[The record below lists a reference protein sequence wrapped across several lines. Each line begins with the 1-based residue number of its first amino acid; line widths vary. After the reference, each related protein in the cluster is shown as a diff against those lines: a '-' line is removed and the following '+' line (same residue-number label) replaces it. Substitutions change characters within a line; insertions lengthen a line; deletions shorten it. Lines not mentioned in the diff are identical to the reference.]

1 MAGRLR
7 VAILVAIGLPAS
19 HEPLF
24 GQSLRPYSET
34 CELLSQARREATSGR
49 IGAAVRLIEP
59 LADGRAPVSGCEE
72 PPPPEA
78 AVFEMARLF
87 ERAGHLHE
95 AVGLYRRLESGVLSD
110 EALYQEGHVLLRLGD
125 VEAARAALGRVSRD
139 SARFVEARVALADAL
154 AREGRAALAVAALRE
169 LLRRDLIARD
179 VGRVRLALARALDA
193 SGEREAA
200 RDQALDAYLHADGD
214 RAADVAA
221 RVLADLGHPVRRV
234 ERILRRVVRGEAAS
248 LKSLARPR
256 ARRGLRA
263 LDPGLADLAIGATH
277 LKVRRDA
284 GGAARALEQ
293 ARHAAR
299 DPTVRA
305 CATAMLAEARVRA
318 DDDPGAVEAY
328 RAIRSEFPGRLVAA
342 RAAVAEARALIR
354 LRDLDAAG
362 RLLGDLE
369 RSHPFSGL
377 DLQVLWLQALVA
389 LMGSDRGHALAPLEE
404 ASRRLDAGDGV
415 LFGLAE
421 RLRYFRGVA
430 LWEAGRREEGAG
442 EFRRVARGFP
452 HSYYGVLAVM
462 RLREEGEDGTSS
474 KVGGIA
480 DRARGPVIL
489 WRLGERTAALAEMK
503 ARAHRGLLHEADLKV
518 LAAMLVEGRPERV
531 AMSAQRYLRG
541 WPGPGDHGLFEAAY
555 PRPYAKVVSEVAG
568 ETGVDEAFLHA
579 VMRAESGFNP
589 SARSP
594 AGAVGLM
601 QMMPATAR
609 VVAGKLLGDARL
621 ARGLRNPKVNVRLGA
636 RFLAELQTHFRGHPP
651 LVLAGYHAG
660 AGAARRFHERLSALP
675 TDVFVEAIPF
685 SQTQAYLKRV
695 IALAAGYRAFY
706 GDPGNG
712 PFEVPLRV
720 PDSLGPFM
728 EPPRKTPLARVG
740 STPFLRPAGGAR
752 R

>member
-1 MAGRLR
+1 MRNTPL

-19 HEPLF
+19 PGPLF

-34 CELLSQARREATSGR
+34 CEVLSLARRVAASHLR
-49 IGAAVRLIEP
+49 AAVRLIEP
-59 LADGRAPVSGCEE
+59 LVDGRVPVSGCEE

-78 AVFEMARLF
+78 VTFEAAGIL
-87 ERAGHLHE
+87 ERGGHLRE

-110 EALYQEGHVLLRLGD
+110 EALFREGQVLLRLGD

-139 SARFVEARVALADAL
+139 SARFVEARILLADAL
-154 AREGRAALAVAALRE
+154 VREGRAVLAVAALRE
-169 LLRRDLIARD
+169 LLRGDLVARD
-179 VGRVRLALARALDA
+179 VGRVRLALARALAA
-193 SGEREAA
+193 SGEGEAA

-214 RAADVAA
+214 RAADEAA
-221 RVLADLGHPVRRV
+221 RVLGDLGHPVRRV

-248 LKSLARPR
+248 LKALARPR
-256 ARRGLRA
+256 ARRGLCA
-263 LDPGLADLAIGATH
+263 LDPGLTDLAIGAVR
-277 LKVRRDA
+277 LKARRDA
-284 GGAARALEQ
+284 GGAARAFEQ
-293 ARHAAR
+293 ARDAAR

-305 CATAMLAEARVRA
+305 CATGMLAEARVRA

-328 RAIRSEFPGRLVAA
+328 RAIRSEFAGRLVAA

-354 LRDLDAAG
+354 LRDLDAAA
-362 RLLGDLE
+362 RVLGDLE
-369 RSHPFSGL
+369 RSDPGSGL
-377 DLQVLWLQALVA
+377 DLQVLWLRALVA
-389 LMGSDRGHALAPLEE
+389 LMGSDHGCALAPLEE

-430 LWEAGRREEGAG
+430 LWEEGRREEGAG

-462 RLREEGEDGTSS
+462 RLRERGENGTSPAA
-474 KVGGIA
+474 VA
-480 DRARGPVIL
+480 DAERARGPVIL

-503 ARAHRGLLHEADLKV
+503 ARAHQGRLHEADLKV
-518 LAAMLVEGRPERV
+518 LAAMLAEGRPERV

-541 WPGPGDHGLFEAAY
+541 WPGVGDRGLFDAAY
-555 PRPYAKVVSEVAG
+555 PRPYAEVVSEVAG

-579 VMRAESGFNP
+579 VMRAESGFKA

-609 VVAGKLLGDARL
+609 VVAGRLLGDARL

-651 LVLAGYHAG
+651 LVLAGYNAG
-660 AGAARRFHERLSALP
+660 AGAARRFHQRLSALP

-706 GDPGNG
+706 GDPGKG

-728 EPPRKTPLARVG
+728 EPPRKTPLARAG
-740 STPFLRPAGGAR
+740 STPFLRLAGGFR